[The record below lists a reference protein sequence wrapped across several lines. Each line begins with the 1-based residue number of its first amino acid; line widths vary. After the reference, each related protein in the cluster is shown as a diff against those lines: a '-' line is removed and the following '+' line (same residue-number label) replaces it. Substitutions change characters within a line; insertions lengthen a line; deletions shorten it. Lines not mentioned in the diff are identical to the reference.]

1 MTSHPSPEFKERRR
15 GLARLLGIDWTLRAS
30 PEITLVSTQR
40 LPNNITISGHTDAQP
55 FAGLGGRTNW
65 ELSLDRANSARRA
78 LVQHGIPV
86 GRISN
91 VIGRAD
97 RELLDPGNPE
107 SPANRR
113 ITVTLL
119 RAAGKEASKAIPKPP
134 RIIRE

>member
-1 MTSHPSPEFKERRR
+1 
-15 GLARLLGIDWTLRAS
+15 L
-30 PEITLVSTQR
+30 
-40 LPNNITISGHTDAQP
+40 
-55 FAGLGGRTNW
+55 
-65 ELSLDRANSARRA
+65 
-78 LVQHGIPV
+78 

-97 RELLDPGNPE
+97 RELLDAGNPE

-134 RIIRE
+134 RIIRD